1 MRTGRAR
8 SVAALG
14 PGLMLITCS
23 MVCAQSSPET
33 SVQQHA
39 QKAEQDLLAHNLAGA
54 EQEYRQMLTLDPLNA
69 AAWTGLGVLLYGT
82 GRPQMA
88 EETLRKALGID
99 PSDSRAELFLALS
112 RADLGECK
120 DAEPVLSK
128 IFEQQPK
135 GNLQRVTGLAL
146 LGCSASAADPV
157 PAIQVVAKLRQ
168 LYPDD
173 PDVLYESAELFTRL
187 WNQAAGDLMAKHP
200 ESYRVHELAGEVYA
214 AQNNYDQAIREYS
227 LALEQQPN
235 LPQLHYRIGQMYLH
249 KGGPDADDKA
259 MAAFQKE
266 KLIHPQSAVTDLAMA
281 DIRLHRHELDEAKP
295 LYQEAAQLDP
305 TLVEAR
311 IGLAKILLEQHQ
323 TEAAITQLT
332 SITAEHP
339 DSAAAHYVLMTAYL
353 QDRNPDKAAAELA
366 VFNRL
371 QTERG
376 ESFQTKLDALLSGKA
391 PGSGQQ

>member
-249 KGGPDADDKA
+249 KGDPDADDKA
-259 MAAFQKE
+259 MAEFQKE

-281 DIRLHRHELDEAKP
+281 DIRMHRHELDEAKP

>member
-1 MRTGRAR
+1 MRTGRVR
-8 SVAALG
+8 RAAAFG
-14 PGLMLITCS
+14 SGLFLISCG
-23 MVCAQSSPET
+23 MVCAQSSPAT
-33 SVQQHA
+33 PVQQHA
-39 QKAEQDLLAHNLAGA
+39 QKAEQDLLTHNLAGA
-54 EQEYRQMLTLDPLNA
+54 EQEYHQMLALDPLNA
-69 AAWTGLGVLLYGT
+69 GGWTGLGVLLYGT

-128 IFEQQPK
+128 SFEQQAK

-157 PAIQVVAKLRQ
+157 EAVQTVAKLRQ

-187 WNQAAGDLMAKHP
+187 WNQAAGDLAAKHP

-227 LALEQQPN
+227 LALQQQPN
-235 LPQLHYRIGQMYLH
+235 LPQLHYRIGQMYLR
-249 KGGPDADDKA
+249 KGDPDADDKA
-259 MAAFQKE
+259 MTEFQKE

-281 DIRLHRHELDEAKP
+281 DIQMHRHAPDQAKP

-305 TLVEAR
+305 SLPEAR
-311 IGLAKILLEQHQ
+311 VGLAKILLEQHQ
-323 TEAAITQLT
+323 TKAAITQLE

-339 DSAAAHYVLMTAYL
+339 DSAAAHYVLMTAYR
-353 QDRNPDKAAAELA
+353 QDKQPDKAAEELA

-371 QTERG
+371 QAERG
-376 ESFQTKLDALLSGKA
+376 ESFQSKLDALLSGKA